1 MLVFSGAGPKTL
13 IILKHPCNLEAEKT
27 GENNYKAS
35 LLGKSVLSVL
45 SCQSWVDEEWE
56 LSGGKAGLKPNTYLR

>member
-45 SCQSWVDEEWE
+45 SCQS
-56 LSGGKAGLKPNTYLR
+56 